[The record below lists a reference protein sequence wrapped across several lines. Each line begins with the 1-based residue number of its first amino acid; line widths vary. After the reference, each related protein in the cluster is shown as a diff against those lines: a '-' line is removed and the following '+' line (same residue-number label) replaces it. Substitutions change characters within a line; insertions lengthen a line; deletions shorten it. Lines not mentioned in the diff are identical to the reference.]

1 VTSTWDSACSSDSQC
16 FQIVC
21 DESLKRLAGSSQGW
35 RGDPGVRGPLAGT
48 ALHLQGEALSRG
60 WLTNCP
66 AWPASLGPAPAPIPL
81 AFRAPNSADS
91 PCSLWSPFH
100 SWFLLMSCLNLSEP
114 MDCSLPGSSVH
125 GIFQAIVN
133 RLSHQGSPLDTIQF
147 SSVQSLSRVRLFST
161 P

>member
-1 VTSTWDSACSSDSQC
+1 MTSTWDSACSSDSQC

-100 SWFLLMSCLNLSEP
+100 SWFLLMS
-114 MDCSLPGSSVH
+114 SLKNSFTAIPG
-125 GIFQAIVN
+125 GIL
-133 RLSHQGSPLDTIQF
+133 REWKWIQSAAF
-147 SSVQSLSRVRLFST
+147 NPKSLILCFCNFFWS
-161 P
+161 